1 MLLLRTPESVSHPW
15 MTLENSSRVNW
26 ELYEVIEEA
35 TPWVL
40 EVLPVIVSLTTKLSL
55 DVIFRIPILL
65 SQLST
70 VPLAEFEVTI

>member
-1 MLLLRTPESVSHPW
+1 

-55 DVIFRIPILL
+55 DVIFKIPIFL

-70 VPLAEFEVTI
+70 VPLAEFEVTISPGK